1 MPWIRLLPAFAQLRP
16 VFPRKVTFFVFVTAV
31 IGLMVRADLRGVTS
45 IVRALD
51 LKPAFYKSLLRMF
64 RSRVDPGLLA
74 DAWTR
79 VVFKIFAGHLVQVDG
94 RVVLLVDGL
103 KVPKEGRRMPAVKS
117 LHQESDNNSKPAFI
131 MVHMFQ
137 SVALLVEGLGRRFA
151 VPLSSRIHEGL
162 KVNNKDRKTLVDK
175 LALEVCWLPI
185 AKPFLVL
192 ADSYYCAADFV
203 GLVLSKG
210 GHVITVARS
219 NAVAF
224 ETPIVVPRRRGRK
237 PLYGAKVKLSSLFDT
252 ELTTKTVKAYGQE
265 PTEVRYWTRDL
276 TWKGAGKL
284 VRYVGAIFPN
294 GKRAILMC
302 TDVGLSPESIIE
314 AYAARM
320 RIEQG
325 FKVLLHNVGA
335 YAYHFWTKSMKK
347 IKRRSKGQFVHHE
360 TEESRTKMFETF
372 GAFELFVTCGLI
384 AQGLLQYLAVAF
396 PAEVTAQRR
405 KWYRS
410 QLATASPTEEIVQ
423 DALRQALPQL
433 RQGDHGLP
441 NYAKFLAS
449 KTSDGGWLD
458 EERIKSA
465 SGGHFF

>member
-1 MPWIRLLPAFAQLRP
+1 VLWIRLFAILAQLRS
-16 VFPRKVTFFVFVTAV
+16 VFKRKVTFFVFVTAV
-31 IGLMVRADLRGVTS
+31 IGLMIRSDLRGVTS
-45 IVRALD
+45 IIRALD
-51 LKPAFYKSLLRMF
+51 LKPAFYKSLLRLF
-64 RSRVDPGLLA
+64 RSNIDPGRLA

-79 VVFKIFAGHLVQVDG
+79 VVFTIFAKNFVRVNG

-117 LHQESDNNSKPAFI
+117 LHQESENNSKPAFI
-131 MVHMFQ
+131 MGHMFQ
-137 SVALLVEGLGRRFA
+137 SVAVLVEGVGRRFA

-175 LALEVCWLPI
+175 LALEVCWLPVNE
-185 AKPFLVL
+185 PFLVL

-203 GLVLSKG
+203 GLIQAQG
-210 GHVITVARS
+210 GHVITVART

-224 ETPIVVPRRRGRK
+224 EVPVAIPGKRGR
-237 PLYGAKVKLSSLFDT
+237 PPIYGTKVKLVSLFDKT
-252 ELTTKTVKAYGQE
+252 LTTASVNAYGQDA
-265 PTEVRYWTRDL
+265 TEVRYWTRDL
-276 TWKGAGKL
+276 IWKGTGKL

-302 TDVGLSPESIIE
+302 TDTTLTPEAVIE

-325 FKVLLHNVGA
+325 FKVLLHNIGA
-335 YAYHFWTKSMKK
+335 YSYHFWTKAMTK
-347 IKRRSKGQFVHHE
+347 IKRRSKGQFIHREPKDV
-360 TEESRTKMFETF
+360 RLKMFEKH
-372 GAFELFVTCGLI
+372 GAFELFVACGLI

-396 PAEVTAQRR
+396 PAEIRALPG

-410 QLATASPTEEIVQ
+410 QLATMSPTEEIVQ
-423 DALRQALPQL
+423 DALRHALPQL
-433 RQGDHGLP
+433 RQSDHGME

-449 KTSDGGWLD
+449 KLSRGICI
-458 EERIKSA
+458 EEEFIKLTA
-465 SGGHFF
+465 R

>member
-1 MPWIRLLPAFAQLRP
+1 MPWIRLLPALAQLRP
-16 VFPRKVTFFVFVTAV
+16 VFPRKATFFVFVTAV
-31 IGLMVRADLRGVTS
+31 IGLMVRSDLRGVTS
-45 IVRALD
+45 IVRAFD
-51 LKPAFYKSLLRMF
+51 LKPAFYKSLLRLF
-64 RSRVDPGLLA
+64 RAHIDVGRLS

-79 VVFKIFAGHLVQVDG
+79 IVFTFFSPHLVRVSG
-94 RVVLLVDGL
+94 RAVLLVDGI
-103 KVPKEGRRMPAVKS
+103 KVPKEGKRMPAVKS
-117 LHQESDNNSKPAFI
+117 LHQESDNNTKPAFI
-131 MVHMFQ
+131 MGHMFQ

-151 VPLSSRIHEGL
+151 VPLCSRIHEGL

-185 AKPFLVL
+185 PERFLVL

-203 GLVLSKG
+203 GLILSQG

-219 NAVAF
+219 NVVAF
-224 ETPIVVPRRRGRK
+224 ETPVVVHRRRGRK
-237 PLYGAKVKLSSLFDT
+237 PVYGAKVKLSSLFDSA
-252 ELTTKTVKAYGQE
+252 LSTKTVKAYGQE

-276 TWKGAGKL
+276 LWKGTGKL

-302 TDVGLSPESIIE
+302 TDIDLPPESIIE

-335 YAYHFWTKSMKK
+335 YGYHFWTKAMKK
-347 IKRRSKGQFVHHE
+347 IKRCSKGQFLHHE
-360 TEESRTKMFETF
+360 PEDVRTKMFETF
-372 GAFELFVTCGLI
+372 SAFELFVGCGLI

-433 RQGDHGLP
+433 RLGDHGLP

-449 KTSDGGWLD
+449 KTSDGECLD
-458 EERIKSA
+458 AERIKFA
-465 SGGHFF
+465 SG

>member
-1 MPWIRLLPAFAQLRP
+1 
-16 VFPRKVTFFVFVTAV
+16 VTFFVFVTAV
-31 IGLMVRADLRGVTS
+31 IGLMVRGDLRGVTS
-45 IVRALD
+45 IIRALD
-51 LKPAFYKSLLRMF
+51 LNPAFYKSLLRLF
-64 RSRVDPGLLA
+64 RVPIDPGRLA

-79 VVFKIFAGHLVQVDG
+79 IVFKIFSGHLVHVNG

-103 KVPKEGRRMPAVKS
+103 KVPKEGKRMPGVKS
-117 LHQESDNNSKPAFI
+117 LHQESENNTKPSFI
-131 MVHMFQ
+131 MGHMFQ
-137 SVALLVEGLGRRFA
+137 SVALLVEGIGRRFA
-151 VPLSSRIHEGL
+151 VPLSSRIHEGI
-162 KVNNKDRKTLVDK
+162 KASNRESKTLVDK
-175 LALEVCWLPI
+175 LGLEVCLLPI
-185 AKPFLVL
+185 QEPFLVL

-203 GLVLSKG
+203 GLVLSQG

-224 ETPIVVPRRRGRK
+224 QRPEIKLRGPGRK
-237 PLYGAKVKLSSLFDT
+237 PVYGTKVKLASLFDAA
-252 ELTTKTVKAYGQE
+252 LTLSAVMAYGQE

-276 TWKGAGKL
+276 IWKGTGKL

-302 TDVGLSPESIIE
+302 TDIDLSPEAIIE

-335 YAYHFWTKSMKK
+335 YAYHFWTKAMKK

-360 TEESRTKMFETF
+360 SEEVRAKILETF
-372 GAFELFVTCGLI
+372 GAFEIFVGCGLI

-396 PAEVTAQRR
+396 PAEVKALRG

-423 DALRQALPQL
+423 DALRHGLHQL
-433 RQGDHGLP
+433 HKGDHGLP

-449 KTSDGGWLD
+449 KMSDRPWLD
-458 EERIKSA
+458 EERIKFA
-465 SGGHFF
+465 SG